1 MELLN
6 NGKPEKWNP
15 ESPAPS
21 NSLPR
26 VLTTSKFGAT
36 GVGSAGNPTSVGDIM
51 GDLREEAV
59 YTDADHDEL
68 IVFTTDRPTDTRL
81 YTLAHNP
88 AYRNDMTVK
97 GYMRS
102 HEVDYF
108 LGHGMN
114 EPRGRTSSTLRG
126 PIDGY
131 REAGVPASGTTTTRV
146 WPSSWP
152 NPRDTSSAWC
162 STTDR
167 PRPPA
172 FPARRPPSPAPRE
185 SSATE
190 RPRRGTAGDV
200 PGTVSC
206 RYRRTEAVPS
216 PARS

>member
-6 NGKPEKWNP
+6 NGKLEKWNP

-51 GDLREEAV
+51 GDWREEAV

-97 GYMRS
+97 GYMQS
-102 HEVDYF
+102 HEVEYF
-108 LGHGMN
+108 LGNGMS
-114 EPRGRTSSTLRG
+114 EP
-126 PIDGY
+126 
-131 REAGVPASGTTTTRV
+131 
-146 WPSSWP
+146 
-152 NPRDTSSAWC
+152 
-162 STTDR
+162 
-167 PRPPA
+167 PRPDIGY
-172 FPARRPPSPAPRE
+172 APR
-185 SSATE
+185 AN
-190 RPRRGTAGDV
+190 
-200 PGTVSC
+200 
-206 RYRRTEAVPS
+206 
-216 PARS
+216 